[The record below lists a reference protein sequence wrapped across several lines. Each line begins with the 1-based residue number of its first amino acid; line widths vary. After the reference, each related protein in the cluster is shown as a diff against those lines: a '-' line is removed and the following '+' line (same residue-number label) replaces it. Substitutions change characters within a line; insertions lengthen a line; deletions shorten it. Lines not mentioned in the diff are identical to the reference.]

1 MSGAPIAST
10 PRVAA
15 VNSPSPGEAA
25 AARAVAV
32 STTAFLLV
40 APVTSSSGLRM
51 GLLVVA
57 ALALGHIAFHH
68 GRDRLA
74 GPLPGGLVVAFSAW
88 AALALASAA
97 WSVNPAYSL
106 GEFKREVAYNAL
118 AFGVFYFA
126 ARSPSRVRLWAGALL
141 AGALML
147 GLLEI
152 ARSSAVP
159 HWDFWHGGPGRFST
173 HLALVAPLAL
183 LVVARPPEGF
193 GRGRTALVTLLAVL
207 FVVTLDT
214 RNRMAW
220 IAYLVALGVLA
231 AALAPMVTPVAR
243 RRAVVAVLA
252 LGVAIGGL
260 FAISVVQKS
269 EEFYPQASSARESLE
284 LDLRPTL
291 WRLAGRVI
299 EERPWTGHGFGR
311 EILEPRFRDGAGEA
325 NREYATHAHNVFLNV
340 TISLGFPGLALFVL
354 LLASLAHAH
363 GRRLANPGTRVLAAL
378 GLAVLAAFVAK
389 SLTDDF
395 FGRHNALVFWAL
407 NGMLLGPGA
416 RAR

>member
-1 MSGAPIAST
+1 MSGAPIASSL
-10 PRVAA
+10 RVAA
-15 VNSPSPGEAA
+15 VNAPSPGEAA

-51 GLLVVA
+51 GLLVAA
-57 ALALGHIAFHH
+57 ALALGHLAWHH

-74 GPLPGGLVVAFSAW
+74 GPLPAGLAIAFGAW
-88 AALALASAA
+88 ALLALASAA

-106 GEFKREVAYNAL
+106 GEFKREVGYNAF
-118 AFGVFYFA
+118 AFGVFFLA
-126 ARSPSRVRLWAGALL
+126 ARSPARVRLWAGALL
-141 AGALML
+141 AGALLL
-147 GLLEI
+147 GLFEI
-152 ARSSAVP
+152 ARASAVP
-159 HWDFWHGGPGRFST
+159 QWDFWHGGPGRFST

-193 GRGRTALVTLLAVL
+193 GRGRTALATLLAVL

-220 IAYLVALGVLA
+220 IAYLAALAVLA
-231 AALAPMVTPVAR
+231 ATLAPMVTPVAR
-243 RRAVVAVLA
+243 RRAAVAVLA
-252 LGVAIGGL
+252 LGVALAGL

-269 EEFYPQASSARESLE
+269 EEFYPQAGSARESLE

-291 WRLAGRVI
+291 WRLAGAAI
-299 EERPWTGHGFGR
+299 EERPWLGHGFGR
-311 EILEPRFRDGAGEA
+311 EILEPRFRAGAGEA

-340 TISLGFPGLALFVL
+340 TISLGFPGLALFVVL
-354 LLASLAHAH
+354 IGALVHAH

-378 GLAVLAAFVAK
+378 GLAVVTAFVVK